1 MITPSLATGNVA
13 SAYGQ
18 TSGNPVHSVGG
29 NDPAFNLDSKNF
41 YGEISSTSVGGSRR
55 SRGPR
60 RGSKK
65 GFYKGRRGRK
75 SLRRRRSLYRRGRLV
90 EGGN

>member
-41 YGEISSTSVGGSRR
+41 YGEISSRSVGGSRR
-55 SRGPR
+55 R
-60 RGSKK
+60 RGSK
-65 GFYKGRRGRK
+65 KGRRGRK